1 MCAWPKAQEWIGSS
15 MKNGVQAL
23 LIGPGC
29 CMYRWPMHSRRRC
42 AGDTQGRRI
51 VLPQPEEWSRVGVV
65 DCYFADQFFDSQ
77 SVSNLVSAAALAL
90 LCLQWFLAAVPVC
103 HTLPGLAPSC
113 WSCLCVQSVCLA
125 LAATKVSSCLRGF
138 LWPYSHCLECIS
150 FICCSTSFF
159 LQFCLLNKEKNL
171 RLKCEGDH
179 NWS

>member
-1 MCAWPKAQEWIGSS
+1 MTPKAEELFCHSL
-15 MKNGVQAL
+15 KNGVGWAL
-23 LIGPGC
+23 LI
-29 CMYRWPMHSRRRC
+29 
-42 AGDTQGRRI
+42 AILLI
-51 VLPQPEEWSRVGVV
+51 VSLLIALLKIDRYFD

-90 LCLQWFLAAVPVC
+90 LCLQWFLAAVQVC

-150 FICCSTSFF
+150 FICCSTIFF
-159 LQFCLLNKEKNL
+159 C
-171 RLKCEGDH
+171 
-179 NWS
+179 SSAY

>member
-1 MCAWPKAQEWIGSS
+1 MGPTIWDKNEELLASS
-15 MKNGVQAL
+15 FSSAD
-23 LIGPGC
+23 C
-29 CMYRWPMHSRRRC
+29 SFEDRYF
-42 AGDTQGRRI
+42 D
-51 VLPQPEEWSRVGVV
+51 

-90 LCLQWFLAAVPVC
+90 LCLQWFLAAVQVC